1 MYFGPFWLWI
11 LFPTFHSKKC
21 WQIKLSG
28 INTKNCPLCEIFRIQ
43 DWDIISFHKITGVS
57 LYLRNTLFEKMS
69 STPLI
74 LNCLPKSRD
83 ICVFSGRL
91 TKRNISCVFLDKF
104 LFWTDFHFD
113 FTKKSCCSTKDMNT
127 IIIEKEK
134 RRWQERH
141 VLRNHIIYG
150 YGYWTI
156 NQWFWLTWSTYDNG
170 LKQNNTLKNDHH
182 SV

>member
-1 MYFGPFWLWI
+1 M
-11 LFPTFHSKKC
+11 
-21 WQIKLSG
+21 KLSR
-28 INTKNCPLCEIFRIQ
+28 INTKNCPLCEFFRIQ

-69 STPLI
+69 STSLI

-91 TKRNISCVFLDKF
+91 KKQEYFLFVFFYKF
-104 LFWTDFHFD
+104 PFWTDFLFD
-113 FTKKSCCSTKDMNT
+113 FTNKSCCSTKDMNT

-134 RRWQERH
+134 RRWQERL

-150 YGYWTI
+150 YCHWTI
-156 NQWFWLTWSTYDNG
+156 NQWLWLTWSTYDNG
-170 LKQNNTLKNDHH
+170 LKQNNALKNDHH